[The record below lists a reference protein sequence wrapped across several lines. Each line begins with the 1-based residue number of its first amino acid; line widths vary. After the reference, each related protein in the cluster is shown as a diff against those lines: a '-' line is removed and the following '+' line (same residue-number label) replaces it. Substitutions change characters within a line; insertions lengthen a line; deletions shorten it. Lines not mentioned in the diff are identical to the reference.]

1 MLRFARLCGVM
12 VLSMSAAWVHAGDA
26 CPEALNFKVTQLGTD
41 NVVNLCEQ
49 YRDQVVVIVNTA
61 SKCGLTPQYEGLE
74 ALYSRYR
81 ERGLA
86 VLGFPSNDFGSQEPG
101 TENQIKD
108 FCKMTYGVQFPM
120 FQKTQV
126 RADNADPLYQTLG
139 RLAQQF
145 PEWNFHKYLIDRSGK
160 LVANFPSKMDPKDP
174 AFVAAVE
181 KLL

>member
-1 MLRFARLCGVM
+1 MLRFARLCGAM
-12 VLSMSAAWVHAGDA
+12 VLFMSVTMAQAGED
-26 CPEALNFKVTQLGTD
+26 CPEALNFKVKQLGTD
-41 NVVNLCEQ
+41 NVVNLCEK
-49 YRDQVVVIVNTA
+49 YRGQVVMVVNTA

-74 ALYSRYR
+74 ALYSRYQ

-86 VLGFPSNDFGSQEPG
+86 VLGFPSNDFGAQEPG
-101 TENQIKD
+101 TESQIQD
-108 FCKMTYGVQFPM
+108 FCKLTYGVKFPM

-145 PEWNFHKYLIDRSGK
+145 PEWNFHKYLIDRNGK
-160 LVANFPSKMDPKDP
+160 LVASFPSKMDPKDP
-174 AFVAAVE
+174 TIVVAIE